1 MVYEDTAERHR
12 FDSFCKVV
20 LRHAMLDCFREFSYQ
35 NKWLVSLNYL
45 PQPIMDEIYTTDQYP
60 SDYITFSADGYTL
73 QISNEQLANIIG
85 VTAARATTF
94 DFVLCAGTERPGN
107 RQEDV
112 LFQKCHSA
120 PPYKCFAEYA
130 GTTDEETAMKE
141 SSGKYKPPPLL
152 SVIEAARAGEADAME
167 QILQHYDAYINK
179 LCLRTMVD
187 ESGQT
192 HKQVDPYMKGRL
204 QSKLMQAITKK

>member
-1 MVYEDTAERHR
+1 MNPENIYPRTNDHATVYLKNVIKNPNILVGDFTMYNDFVHDPRQFE
-12 FDSFCKVV
+12 KNNV
-20 LRHAMLDCFREFSYQ
+20 LYHY
-35 NKWLVSLNYL
+35 
-45 PQPIMDEIYTTDQYP
+45 PINHDK
-60 SDYITFSADGYTL
+60 L
-73 QISNEQLANIIG
+73 IIG
-85 VTAARATTF
+85 KFCSIACGAKF
-94 DFVLCAGTERPGN
+94 
-107 RQEDV
+107 
-112 LFQKCHSA
+112 LFTSA
-120 PPYKCFAEYA
+120 NHTQASLSSYPYA

>member
-1 MVYEDTAERHR
+1 MVYEDIAERHR

-45 PQPIMDEIYTTDQYP
+45 QQPIMDGICTTDQYP

-73 QISNEQLANIIG
+73 QISNEQLANIIEELPQPE
-85 VTAARATTF
+85 RRLLILC
-94 DFVLCAGTERPGN
+94 FVLELNDREIGRRMCCSR
-107 RQEDV
+107 
-112 LFQKCHSA
+112 SA
-120 PPYKCFAEYA
+120 IQRRR
-130 GTTDEETAMKE
+130 T
-141 SSGKYKPPPLL
+141 
-152 SVIEAARAGEADAME
+152 SV
-167 QILQHYDAYINK
+167 
-179 LCLRTMVD
+179 LRTMVD

-192 HKQVDPYMKGRL
+192 YKQVDLYMKGRL